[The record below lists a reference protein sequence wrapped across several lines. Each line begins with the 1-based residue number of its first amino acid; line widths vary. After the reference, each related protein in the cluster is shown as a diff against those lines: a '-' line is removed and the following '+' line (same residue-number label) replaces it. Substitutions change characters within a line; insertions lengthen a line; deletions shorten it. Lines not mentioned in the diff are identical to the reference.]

1 MGKTIMLMMKF
12 KYVAYPIEPDFK
24 LLSFIADYP
33 ILSDEV
39 RILQSPSCLC
49 SSIFLIGTI
58 QTIHSD
64 RTQNNSQYNHNQ
76 SFKRL
81 MAKIKIIKTIVY
93 FFVYKTLITF
103 RQHPHHFIQL
113 FID

>member
-1 MGKTIMLMMKF
+1 MHHQDLISIDEANKDFRQDGSIHWNKFKLMGKTIMLMMKF

-49 SSIFLIGTI
+49 SSIFL
-58 QTIHSD
+58 
-64 RTQNNSQYNHNQ
+64 
-76 SFKRL
+76 
-81 MAKIKIIKTIVY
+81 
-93 FFVYKTLITF
+93 
-103 RQHPHHFIQL
+103 
-113 FID
+113 